1 MKEISFLEFQHL
13 EYWSISND
21 FVSSLVSGELLISSL
36 GLCCSLLSFSVGFV
50 YPVLFFCFL
59 DLLVVL
65 FVASQ

>member
-1 MKEISFLEFQHL
+1 LEFQHL
-13 EYWSISND
+13 EYWSISNG
-21 FVSSLVSGELLISSL
+21 FVSSLVSEELLISSL
-36 GLCCSLLSFSVGFV
+36 SLYSSLLSFSVGFV

>member
-1 MKEISFLEFQHL
+1 L
-13 EYWSISND
+13 ND
-21 FVSSLVSGELLISSL
+21 FVSSLLSGELLISSL
-36 GLCCSLLSFSVGFV
+36 GLSSSLLSFSVRFV

>member
-1 MKEISFLEFQHL
+1 MEFQDL
-13 EYWSISND
+13 EYWIISD
-21 FVSSLVSGELLISSL
+21 VFVSSLVSRELLISSL
-36 GLCCSLLSFSVGFV
+36 GLCSSVLSFSVGFV